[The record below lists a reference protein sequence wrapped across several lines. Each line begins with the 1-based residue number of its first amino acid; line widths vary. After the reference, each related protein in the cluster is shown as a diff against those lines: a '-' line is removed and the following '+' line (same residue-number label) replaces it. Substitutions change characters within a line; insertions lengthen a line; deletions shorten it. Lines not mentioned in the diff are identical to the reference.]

1 MLRISPKAYA
11 TAALAGFA
19 VLAMAAAPAEPFHV
33 HLSRSEPMADSTVT
47 TAPTTIKL
55 WFSAPVQV
63 AVTTVRVQAHDGTS
77 MTTAPVRQQGTGA
90 NAPLVAT
97 LPNPLTNGRYTVQW
111 RTMSSDGHAVNGSFA
126 FTVAVAGT
134 PAN

>member
-1 MLRISPKAYA
+1 MLRISRKTYG
-11 TAALAGFA
+11 TAALAGLCA
-19 VLAMAAAPAEPFHV
+19 IALGAAAPQPFHV
-33 HLSRSEPMADSTVT
+33 HLARSEPMADSTVT
-47 TAPTTIKL
+47 AAPTTIKL

-77 MTTAPVRQQGTGA
+77 MTSAPVHQQGSGA

-97 LPNPLTNGRYTVQW
+97 LPNPLTNGRYTVNW
-111 RTMSSDGHAVNGSFA
+111 RTMSSDGHAVSGTFA
-126 FTVAVAGT
+126 FTVAAGT